1 MSPVQTI
8 PVQEKVIYVHEQD
21 AVIIT
26 IRLYRVTRQDDF
38 FEIITNLVQ
47 RGRFLGN
54 LLVNVKT
61 RKAEQRLS
69 GIVRQGV
76 REFNHGLHGFSR
88 IISSICVALCFVH
101 RSSPCQSV

>member
-8 PVQEKVIYVHEQD
+8 SVQEKVIYVHEQD

-54 LLVNVKT
+54 LLVV
-61 RKAEQRLS
+61 E
-69 GIVRQGV
+69 
-76 REFNHGLHGFSR
+76 
-88 IISSICVALCFVH
+88 ISSPRYLSRFISMAFLQTG
-101 RSSPCQSV
+101 SSLRDHDAGVKISQRQKRTI